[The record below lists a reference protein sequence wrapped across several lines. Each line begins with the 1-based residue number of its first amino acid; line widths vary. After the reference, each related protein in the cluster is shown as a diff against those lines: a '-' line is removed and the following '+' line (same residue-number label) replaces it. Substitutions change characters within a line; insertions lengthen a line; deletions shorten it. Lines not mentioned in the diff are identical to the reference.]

1 MYEVSNNY
9 CNWAYLGAEY
19 DYWLRIGAI
28 KSDGLKRH
36 IEYLKSYPGYVIF
49 LEEFAFVCG
58 LPKEIHCDVEGRLHC
73 ETGPAVRWE
82 DGYSQYY
89 WHEISISSKWIDEP
103 LSITKEDF
111 LSEDNAEKRRILH
124 EILGTDRLMEILE
137 LETVDT
143 KEVPFRTW
151 DRKAFLRACQAGE
164 LGEDMC
170 NFTEDKILTE
180 PEKIVPYYDL
190 FVKSDLQTITLLK
203 TVDNVDG
210 NEKAQFIKVECPS
223 TGEIFHLGVP
233 SNFNDAAEARAW
245 TLYEDGVRENFET

>member
-1 MYEVSNNY
+1 MGISFEIFTNVEIDEPIRWAVSNAFYPLNHYIKTLIFDPIYNTVQRELKEKGLPMYSVSNNY
-9 CNWAYLGAEY
+9 YDRAYFGAGY

-28 KSDGLKRH
+28 KSDGLKRY

-49 LEEFAFVCG
+49 LEEFVFVCG

-73 ETGPAVRWE
+73 ESGPAVRWE

-124 EILGTDRLMEILE
+124 EILGTERLTEILE

-143 KEVPFRTW
+143 KEISFQTW
-151 DRKAFLRACQAGE
+151 DREAFLRACQNGE
-164 LGEDMC
+164 LGEDMR

-180 PEKIVPYYDL
+180 PEKN
-190 FVKSDLQTITLLK
+190 STLL
-203 TVDNVDG
+203 
-210 NEKAQFIKVECPS
+210 
-223 TGEIFHLGVP
+223 
-233 SNFNDAAEARAW
+233 
-245 TLYEDGVRENFET
+245 